1 MPVYVVKRRR
11 HRDWDVVPMKAKYK
25 EHCERRFAERTD
37 IPHYSKR
44 MRTEILS
51 SIREGRGV
59 FVKKTTNSR
68 TVWKNVVPGHPEV
81 YVVYSNTTKEIV
93 TMYVPDAS

>member
-1 MPVYVVKRRR
+1 MLLREG

-51 SIREGRGV
+51 SIRGRKGR
-59 FVKKTTNSR
+59 FC
-68 TVWKNVVPGHPEV
+68 
-81 YVVYSNTTKEIV
+81 
-93 TMYVPDAS
+93 